1 MKKLWLCLG
10 LIATMLL
17 ITACSSDEDAHK
29 DDKQNANGKIKIIE
43 YGDFKCSYCKKVESN
58 IMPKLKKDYIDKD
71 KVDYEFVNMAFLGDD
86 SIIGSRAGHAVQ
98 QIAPKQYLDF
108 QKLMFEQQGDAEKE
122 WITESL
128 VDKQIDKLSIDN
140 KQKEKIKKDY
150 KTEDSKS
157 WKAAQKDKKQAEDK
171 NIDTAPT
178 VYIGGEKVEDPYDY
192 DNYKKLIEKLWQ
204 LRTI

>member
-29 DDKQNANGKIKIIE
+29 DDKQSANGKIKIIE

-128 VDKQIDKLSIDN
+128 VDKQIDKLSTDN
-140 KQKEKIKKDY
+140 NQKEKIKKDY

-157 WKAAQKDKKQAEDK
+157 WKAAKKDQKQAEDK

-178 VYIGGEKVEDPYDY
+178 VYIGGEKVEEPYDY
-192 DNYKKLIEKLWQ
+192 DNYKKLIEKNK
-204 LRTI
+204 

>member
-58 IMPKLKKDYIDKD
+58 IIPKLKKDYIDKD

-192 DNYKKLIEKLWQ
+192 DNYKKLIEKNE
-204 LRTI
+204 

>member
-71 KVDYEFVNMAFLGDD
+71 KVDYEFVNMAFLGND

-192 DNYKKLIEKLWQ
+192 DNYKKLIEKNE
-204 LRTI
+204 

>member
-1 MKKLWLCLG
+1 MKKLLLCLG

-122 WITESL
+122 WITKSL
-128 VDKQIDKLSIDN
+128 VDKQIDKLSIDS

-157 WKAAQKDKKQAEDK
+157 WKAAQKDKEQAEDK

-192 DNYKKLIEKLWQ
+192 DNYKKLIEKNK
-204 LRTI
+204 

>member
-17 ITACSSDEDAHK
+17 ITACSSDENAHK

-58 IMPKLKKDYIDKD
+58 IIPKLKKDYIDKD

-192 DNYKKLIEKLWQ
+192 DNYKKLIEKNE
-204 LRTI
+204 

>member
-17 ITACSSDEDAHK
+17 ITSCSSDEDAHK

-192 DNYKKLIEKLWQ
+192 DNYKKLIEKNE
-204 LRTI
+204 

>member
-58 IMPKLKKDYIDKD
+58 IMPKLKKDYIDRD

-108 QKLMFEQQGDAEKE
+108 QKLMFEQQGDAEKK

-192 DNYKKLIEKLWQ
+192 DNYKKLIEKNE
-204 LRTI
+204 